1 MKETG
6 AKKDMRRPSKTISG
20 RTWYLYTIKR
30 SGWAGRKDN
39 DIFSRDE
46 SHQSASTRK
55 QTEDETAI
63 EERGRKRETE
73 RERKRQRALFN
84 SEGRKCFWMKKVF
97 QR

>member
-6 AKKDMRRPSKTISG
+6 AKKDMRRPSKTMSG

-63 EERGRKRETE
+63 EERGRERDRKREKEAKST
-73 RERKRQRALFN
+73 
-84 SEGRKCFWMKKVF
+84 V
-97 QR
+97 

>member
-6 AKKDMRRPSKTISG
+6 AKKDMRRPSKTMSG

-63 EERGRKRETE
+63 EEREGE
-73 RERKRQRALFN
+73 RERERQREKEAK
-84 SEGRKCFWMKKVF
+84 STV
-97 QR
+97 